1 MEKIDIP
8 IFIAFVGPNDVVIDK
23 WIKNNSIKVLSK
35 EISSFSIGVENLK
48 SDILE
53 GRTGSSY
60 KVLIGIQ
67 K

>member
-1 MEKIDIP
+1 MNNIDYINKICIN
-8 IFIAFVGPNDVVIDK
+8 AK
-23 WIKNNSIKVLSK
+23 LSSK